1 MTRRLGHR
9 KIATHVSALF
19 AVAVVAAGMLVV
31 QASDTTA
38 KPRIN
43 TLGLRGVAIKGYDP
57 VAYFT
62 MSKAVRGSQDFSH
75 RWLGATWRFSS
86 SEHLKSFQASPT
98 KFSPQYGGYCSDGV
112 AYGQSTAN
120 IDPEAWRIIEGKL
133 YLNYDQGSA
142 QELEELEGQLD
153 KAEANWPA
161 IRKVLAAN

>member
-1 MTRRLGHR
+1 MNTIDR
-9 KIATHVSALF
+9 IISAKRSMVL
-19 AVAVVAAGMLVV
+19 AG
-31 QASDTTA
+31 
-38 KPRIN
+38 IF
-43 TLGLRGVAIKGYDP
+43 LGLVAGPALAGEVNTGYFGDVAIKGYDP

-62 MSKAVRGSQDFSH
+62 MSKAVRGSEDFSH

-86 SEHLKSFQASPT
+86 AEHMKSFQARPA

-153 KAEANWPA
+153 KAEANWPK
-161 IRKVLAAN
+161 IRKALAAN